1 MKHSAYFAIALVFV
15 LVAYLGIVQQPSRAQ
30 NANHRQAQA
39 WEYQELEVHGGGF
52 DRTAANK
59 LGANGWELVS
69 TFTPTNRDAVS
80 VCIFKRRK

>member
-1 MKHSAYFAIALVFV
+1 MKRSAYFVIALVFV
-15 LVAYLGIVQQPSRAQ
+15 LVTWFGIAQQPSRAQ
-30 NANHRQAQA
+30 NANPRQVPA

-52 DRTAANK
+52 DRAKANK
-59 LGANGWELVS
+59 LGASGWELVA